1 MYVCLLTVIFIT
13 KAYYAKYITEIYI
26 LHKYRLNIR
35 ISQCYTVNEFF
46 KGSIYMRFYKLY
58 IKEMKGLKRR
68 R

>member
-13 KAYYAKYITEIYI
+13 KAYYAKYFTKIYI

-46 KGSIYMRFYKLY
+46 KGSIYMRFYK
-58 IKEMKGLKRR
+58 
-68 R
+68 